1 MYEKILLLF
10 IAINIPIVFFYNQL
24 VKFINI
30 NDIPD
35 NIRKFQKKRVPLFG
49 GILIFYNLFIFFFID
64 YFFNLNPYEYFFDT
78 REYFVFFFGT
88 LGFFIIGL
96 YDDKYNLSAKNKL
109 ILNSFLILF
118 LVLIDDTLVINNLH
132 FSFLSNPIE
141 LRNFSYPFTI
151 LSILLF
157 INALNM
163 FDGINLQSGVYCVLL
178 FVFLSTK
185 EFYVFINLILILSL
199 VLFLIFNYM
208 NRAYLGDA
216 GTQVLAFIIS
226 YILIKSHNSSNSI
239 TPDEIFVILS
249 LPGIDMFRL
258 FIFRIIR
265 GEHPFKADRNHIHH
279 LILDK
284 LGLTMAF
291 SIIQGVIIV
300 NFSLYYFLQNKIF
313 SILFIILLYLSLLL
327 IFKKN

>member
-1 MYEKILLLF
+1 MHEKILLLF
-10 IAINIPIVFFYNQL
+10 IIINIPIVFFYNQL

-35 NIRKFQKKRVPLFG
+35 NIRKFQKKKVPLFG
-49 GILIFYNLFIFFFID
+49 GILIYYNLFIFFFID
-64 YFFNLNPYEYFFDT
+64 HFFNLNPYEYFLDT
-78 REYFVFFFGT
+78 REYFVFFFGI

-109 ILNSFLILF
+109 IFNSFLIFF
-118 LVLIDDTLVINNLH
+118 LILIDETLVINNLH
-132 FSFLSNPIE
+132 FSFFSNPIE
-141 LRNFSYPFTI
+141 LRNFSYPFTV

-163 FDGINLQSGVYCVLL
+163 FDGINLQSGMYCILIFTFLL
-178 FVFLSTK
+178 TK
-185 EFYVFINLILILSL
+185 EFYIFANLILILSL

-226 YILIKSHNSSNSI
+226 YILIKSHNSSNNI
-239 TPDEIFVILS
+239 APDEIFIILS

-258 FIFRIIR
+258 FLFRIIR
-265 GEHPFKADRNHIHH
+265 GKHPFKADRNHIHH

-284 LGLTMAF
+284 LGLILAF
-291 SIIQGVIIV
+291 SLIQVVIIV
-300 NFSLYYFLQNKIF
+300 NFLLYYFLQNKIL
-313 SILFIILLYLSLLL
+313 SIFFVVLLYFSLLL
-327 IFKKN
+327 IFKRK